1 MSTLP
6 RQGLAPLE
14 ACVVIPARDEQ
25 DRIGPCLEAL
35 AGQRGIPL
43 AAFEV
48 LLVLDACTDQTE
60 VRAAEAA
67 AAHPGLRLRALH
79 GPGRGVGAARKL
91 GMDLAA
97 QLLIATGNRH
107 GLIASTDADTIV
119 SADWLHEQLALLA
132 GGARAIGGAV
142 HLSSVDGLD
151 EALLERRRVRAAGR
165 FAAVLARDPGAEHHH
180 FAGASMSLTA
190 DAYVT
195 IGGMEPLVAL
205 EDEALERRLSE
216 AGIPIERPA
225 GVRVRTA
232 PRLSGRAPRGLAR
245 DLALDRWLAQRT
257 YDGADYTL
265 DRLLAARQA
274 SGETVSVI
282 LPAKECVATLPAIL
296 GHVIELRDAGV
307 VDEILVVD
315 AGSRDGTAAAA
326 QVLGVAVAQEDELL
340 PRFGPARGKGDA
352 MWRGLSA
359 TTGDLVVFLDADSEG
374 VQAGFVRGILG
385 PLICH
390 PELALVKGAFARP
403 FRPTDGGAE
412 IAEGGGRVTELMA
425 RPLLNLHVPE
435 LAGFE
440 QPLAGEIA
448 ARRSLLEQLSFPVG
462 YGIEIAMLI
471 DALNLVG
478 IDALAQ
484 VRLGTRR
491 NRHQSLRDLGA
502 MAYAVMVAAER
513 RLDREPVP
521 GPYVQPATAPG
532 GTMTADT
539 VAVAVDERPPLVALG
554 SLGAAGASATLTDAP
569 ARRSASR

>member
-1 MSTLP
+1 MSVQLSA
-6 RQGLAPLE
+6 GLAPLQ
-14 ACVVIPARDEQ
+14 ACVVIPARNEEA
-25 DRIGPCLEAL
+25 RIGACLEAL
-35 AGQRGIPL
+35 ATQRDVAP

-60 VRAAEAA
+60 GRAAEVAA
-67 AAHPGLRLRALH
+67 EHPQLRLRALH
-79 GPGRGVGAARKL
+79 GAGQGVGAARKL

-119 SADWLHEQLALLA
+119 APDWLHEQLALVH
-132 GGARAIGGAV
+132 GGAQAIGGAV
-142 HLSSVDGLD
+142 HLGSVEGID
-151 EALLERRRVRAAGR
+151 EALLERRRARSADR
-165 FAAVLARDPGAEHHH
+165 FATVLARDPTAEHHH

-205 EDEALERRLSE
+205 EDEALERRLSQ

-245 DLALDRWLAQRT
+245 DLALDRWLAERT
-257 YDGADYTL
+257 YDGEQYPVE
-265 DRLLAARQA
+265 RLLAARRA
-274 SGETVSVI
+274 SGDTVSVI
-282 LPAKECVATLPAIL
+282 LPAKECAQTLPAIL
-296 GHVIELRDAGV
+296 RHVVELRAAGV

-315 AGSRDGTAAAA
+315 AASGDGTAAVAA
-326 QVLGVAVAQEDELL
+326 AEGVDVAQENELL

-359 TTGDLVVFLDADSEG
+359 TSGDVVVYLDADSTG
-374 VQAGFVRGILG
+374 VESGFVRGILG
-385 PLICH
+385 PLLCH
-390 PELALVKGAFARP
+390 PELILVKGAFSRP
-403 FRPTDGGAE
+403 FDPGDGGAE
-412 IAEGGGRVTELMA
+412 IAHGGGRVTELMA
-425 RPLLNLHVPE
+425 RPLINLHVPE

-462 YGIEIAMLI
+462 YGVEIAMLI
-471 DALNLVG
+471 DALHLVG
-478 IDALAQ
+478 INALGQ

-521 GPYVQPATAPG
+521 GPYVHPVAQPDG
-532 GTMTADT
+532 GLTAD
-539 VAVAVDERPPLVALG
+539 ARPVAVDERPPLTALG
-554 SLGAAGASATLTDAP
+554 TLTERP

>member
-1 MSTLP
+1 MNARP
-6 RQGLAPLE
+6 DDPGLAPLE
-14 ACVVIPARDEQ
+14 ACIVVPARDEE

-35 AGQRGIPL
+35 AAQRGVRP
-43 AAFEV
+43 AAYEV
-48 LLVLDACTDQTE
+48 LLVLDGCRDQTAA
-60 VRAAEAA
+60 RAAEVA
-67 AAHPGLRLRALH
+67 AAHPSLRLRALQ
-79 GPGRGVGAARKL
+79 GPGKGVGAARKL

-97 QLLIATGNRH
+97 QLLIAAGRRG

-119 SADWLHEQLALLA
+119 APDWLGEQLELVAR
-132 GGARAIGGAV
+132 GARAIGGAV

-151 EALLERRRVRAAGR
+151 EELLERRRARAADR
-165 FAAVLARDPGAEHHH
+165 FAAVLERDPEAEHHH

-216 AGIPIERPA
+216 AGIAIERPA

-232 PRLSGRAPRGLAR
+232 PRLNGRAPRGLAR

-257 YDGADYTL
+257 YDAGDYPL
-265 DRLLAARQA
+265 DRLVAAKQ
-274 SGETVSVI
+274 ETVSVI
-282 LPAKECVATLPAIL
+282 LPAKECATTLPAIL
-296 GHVIELRDAGV
+296 GHVIALRQAGV

-315 AGSRDGTAAAA
+315 AGSRDGTAAVAGA
-326 QVLGVAVAQEDELL
+326 LGVEVAQEDALL

-352 MWRGLSA
+352 MWRALSA
-359 TTGDLVVFLDADSEG
+359 TTGDIVVFLDADSEA
-374 VQAGFVRGILG
+374 VEPAFVRGILG
-385 PLICH
+385 PLLCH
-390 PELALVKGAFARP
+390 PELTLVKGAFARP
-403 FRPTDGGAE
+403 FRPADGGPE
-412 IAEGGGRVTELMA
+412 IADGGGRVTELMA
-425 RPLLNLHVPE
+425 RPLINLHVPE

-462 YGIEIAMLI
+462 YGVEIAMLI
-471 DALNLVG
+471 DALRVAGL
-478 IDALAQ
+478 DALGQ

-521 GPYVQPATAPG
+521 GPYVQPAADRAG
-532 GTMTADT
+532 AGLTADSR
-539 VAVAVDERPPLVALG
+539 AVAVDERPPLRALRP
-554 SLGAAGASATLTDAP
+554 LTAQP